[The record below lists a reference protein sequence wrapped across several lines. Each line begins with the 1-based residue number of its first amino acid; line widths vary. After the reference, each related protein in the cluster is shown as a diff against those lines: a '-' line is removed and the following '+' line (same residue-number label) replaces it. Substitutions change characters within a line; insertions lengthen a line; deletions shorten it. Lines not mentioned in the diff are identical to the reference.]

1 MAAARSSRRGSGSAP
16 AGPSQRQLRVGEQI
30 KHMLADELSR
40 GNLHHPD
47 LKNCL
52 VTITEVR
59 SSPDLRHATVYTGI
73 FGASVHKMR
82 LVLDAL
88 NEMAPQIQGTLGR
101 KLAIKFTPRL
111 HFKLDDTLEEADHIN
126 RLLNSKKVRQDLNE
140 GAAAA
145 DEAGHDGGYDS
156 GDEAG
161 SDAGSGAGSVGRA

>member
-1 MAAARSSRRGSGSAP
+1 MAAARSSRRGGGSAS

-30 KHMLADELSR
+30 KHMLAEELSR

-59 SSPDLRHATVYTGI
+59 SSPDLRHATVFTGI

-88 NEMAPQIQGTLGR
+88 NEMAPQIQGALGR

-111 HFKLDDTLEEADHIN
+111 HFKLDDSLEEADHIN
-126 RLLNSKKVRQDLNE
+126 RLLNSDKVRQDLSGQE
-140 GAAAA
+140 AS
-145 DEAGHDGGYDS
+145 DE
-156 GDEAG
+156 
-161 SDAGSGAGSVGRA
+161 SDDDDKSSRQ